1 MAKGRGKGRVPPQ
14 RTCAGCRT
22 VRAQRELVRVVRT
35 PTGEVELDDGRGKR
49 PGRGVYVCPDEN
61 CLQRA
66 LRTKALERALKVS
79 IPDDVVAALGERVAA
94 LASAQAAGGSEEANG
109 AGHSPQDGEG

>member
-22 VRAQRELVRVVRT
+22 VRPQRELVRVVRT
-35 PTGEVELDDGRGKR
+35 PTGGVELDDERGKR
-49 PGRGVYVCPDEN
+49 PGRGVYVCPDEG

-79 IPDDVVAALGERVAA
+79 IPADVVAALQERVGA
-94 LASAQAAGGSEEANG
+94 LASTDAVGGSGEANE
-109 AGHSPQDGEG
+109 AGHPPEGREG